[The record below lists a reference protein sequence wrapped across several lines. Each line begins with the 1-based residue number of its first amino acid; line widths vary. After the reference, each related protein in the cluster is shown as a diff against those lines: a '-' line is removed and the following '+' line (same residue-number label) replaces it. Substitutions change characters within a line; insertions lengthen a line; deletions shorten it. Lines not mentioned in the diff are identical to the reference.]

1 MDSVQKANGDGL
13 TYDMVK
19 MGLSQMARMMQG
31 GKTINDAVVEDW
43 FDQLNKRKVTA
54 GLFNHT
60 IDRIISQED
69 RYPSLKAF
77 CDAMSNQSYADG
89 ESDSFMAYDCECL
102 QCRYTYSVKIDNRYT
117 PDTQFWFCTHCNHS
131 QNVKD
136 SLSDRQPSIRPTAE
150 QSERLRNLFKKKSER
165 SGEGFTLISGE
176 LKKPTNREGL
186 IIAIKACLEEEYLYA
201 GRGNKDAIE
210 AVDTW
215 EFCFKS
221 STEAGLNVL
230 LANLIKE
237 KSGQEIKLVEIE
249 FANEQ
254 EIEIGEE

>member
-1 MDSVQKANGDGL
+1 MDKLQETNGNGL
-13 TYDMVK
+13 TCEMVK
-19 MGLSQMARMMQG
+19 MGLNQMARMMQG
-31 GKTINDAVVEDW
+31 GKSINDAVVEDW

-54 GLFNHT
+54 SLFNHT

-77 CDAMSNQSYADG
+77 CDAMANQSYSDG
-89 ESDSFMAYDCECL
+89 ESNTFMAYDCECH
-102 QCRYTYSVKIDNRYT
+102 QCRYTWSVPIDNRYT
-117 PDTQFWFCTHCNHS
+117 PENQFWFCHHCNHS

-136 SLSDRQPSIRPTAE
+136 SLSNRQPTIRPTAE

-165 SGEGFTLISGE
+165 SGEGFSLISGE

-186 IIAIKACLEEEYLYA
+186 IIAIKACLEQEYEYA
-201 GRGNKDAIE
+201 GKGNNE
-210 AVDTW
+210 AVLAIKDW
-215 EFCFKS
+215 EVCFKS

-230 LANLIKE
+230 LANLIRE
-237 KSGQEIKLVEIE
+237 KSGDEVKVIEIE

-254 EIEIGEE
+254 EITIGEE